1 MWRVQ
6 ATSGT
11 TRGRQDW
18 SPFLVRTRLD
28 AWRAARDVRRTLA
41 HLPDVRVRVRRATA
55 ADLVEVRRIEAE
67 EVAALATTVVHR
79 AHAPGDDRTVC
90 GLPRTGLTAVVLAV
104 ELWSDSPRHCPGC
117 RPAAAPAR
125 TGTT

>member
-6 ATSGT
+6 ATSRTAHGT
-11 TRGRQDW
+11 QDW

-55 ADLVEVRRIEAE
+55 ADVVEVRTREAE
-67 EVAALATTVVHR
+67 AEAEVAATVVHR
-79 AHAPGDDRTVC
+79 VHAPTDDRTVC
-90 GLPRTGLTAVVLAV
+90 GLSRTGLAAVVVGVA
-104 ELWSDSPRHCPGC
+104 LWTDGPRHCPLC
-117 RPAAAPAR
+117 RPAGPRPSTR
-125 TGTT
+125 TT